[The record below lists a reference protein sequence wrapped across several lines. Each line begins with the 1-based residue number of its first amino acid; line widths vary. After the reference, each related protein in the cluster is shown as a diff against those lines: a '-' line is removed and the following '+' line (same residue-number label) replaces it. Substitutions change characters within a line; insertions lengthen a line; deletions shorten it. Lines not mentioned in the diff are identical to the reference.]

1 MPGQFFSCKAAV
13 LSISQKAKV
22 DPPEGRSGPDIAAHD
37 HVKQSQL
44 GGVLIGKLK
53 PGPGSNWKI
62 KTVRSRLYRSQILQV
77 NIRWKALAEI
87 YTMHSFAPFSWD
99 QSSHVCT
106 KIAENFANFFAKFR

>member
-13 LSISQKAKV
+13 LSIIQNAEV

-44 GGVLIGKLK
+44 GGVLVGKLK

-62 KTVRSRLYRSQILQV
+62 KTVRSRLYRRL
-77 NIRWKALAEI
+77 R
-87 YTMHSFAPFSWD
+87 
-99 QSSHVCT
+99 
-106 KIAENFANFFAKFR
+106 